1 MASSR
6 PQRPRLDTT
15 TPNMGRV
22 ADYFLGGKDN
32 FAVDREAAEA
42 ALAITPELPAL
53 WREGR
58 RFLGRA
64 VRFLAQEAGIRQF
77 VDIGC
82 GLPTQGNVHE
92 IAHSVAPDARVVYVD
107 NDPMVVVHGQA
118 LLQDD
123 RLTVVIEADVREPEL
138 LLSHPRLTEMIDLD
152 EPVAI
157 LLFGVLQDIPDDAL
171 VLQISDH
178 LRKAISPGSYMA
190 ISQPVSDLRPEAT
203 AKLAAFY
210 QDEGAISGPRRE
222 GLRTKTEVERCF
234 EGLDLVDPG
243 VVYIP
248 QWRPDGVVLHRP
260 DSIWVVGGIGR
271 KA

>member
-1 MASSR
+1 
-6 PQRPRLDTT
+6 
-15 TPNMGRV
+15 
-22 ADYFLGGKDN
+22 
-32 FAVDREAAEA
+32 
-42 ALAITPELPAL
+42 
-53 WREGR
+53 
-58 RFLGRA
+58 
-64 VRFLAQEAGIRQF
+64 
-77 VDIGC
+77 
-82 GLPTQGNVHE
+82 
-92 IAHSVAPDARVVYVD
+92 VD

-123 RLTVVIEADVREPEL
+123 RLTVVIEADVRDPEA
-138 LLSHPRLTEMIDLD
+138 LLSHPRLTEMIDLN

-157 LLFGVLQDIPDDAL
+157 LLLGVLQDIPDDAL
-171 VLQISDH
+171 VLQISEH

-210 QDEGAISGPRRE
+210 QDEGAITGPRRE

-248 QWRPDGVVLHRP
+248 QWRPDGAVLHRP

-271 KA
+271 KE